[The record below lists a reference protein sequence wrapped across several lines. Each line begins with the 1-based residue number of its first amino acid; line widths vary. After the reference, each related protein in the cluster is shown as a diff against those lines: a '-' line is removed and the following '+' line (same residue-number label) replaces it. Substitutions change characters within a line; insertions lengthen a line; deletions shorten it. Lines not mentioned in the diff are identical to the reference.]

1 MESTNQLPLAGV
13 RILDITT
20 TIAGPSATRILA
32 DFGAEVIKIESTTH
46 PDTAR
51 LSSPYAN
58 GVRGLNSS
66 GYFGGHNA
74 GKLSMALNLRTEA
87 GVAVLAKLVQVSD
100 VLVESFAPG
109 VMRRLGLTDQRLREW
124 NRDLVIA
131 HHSLQGQAGPRSRQR
146 GYGQLASAMTGWF
159 ALTGLQ
165 DQEPVGPYSAYTDFI
180 AWPYLSAAILL
191 ALESRDRGAPAAT
204 IDHTHME
211 SSAYFAAAEILAAQ
225 RGDAPRR
232 HGNRESYAAPSACFR
247 CADDDDWCA
256 ITVSSDEQWQ
266 ALCMVLGRD
275 DLQEDPRFVT
285 AEERILNAS
294 QLEEVLALSISGRGA
309 DELERQLSAVGVPA
323 SRVARASDLFEDSQL
338 EYRGVFRRV
347 PHDVLGEHAV
357 AAPAFAISGIRSGP
371 TAGFPLLG
379 EHTERICT
387 DVLRLDAEAI
397 AQYAAGGAF
406 E

>member
-1 MESTNQLPLAGV
+1 MDDTNQLPLAGV
-13 RILDITT
+13 RILDVTT

-32 DFGAEVIKIESTTH
+32 DFGAEVIKVESTTH

-58 GVRGLNSS
+58 GERGLNSS

-87 GVAVLAKLVQVSD
+87 GVEVLGKLVQVSD

-109 VMRRLGLTDQRLREW
+109 VMKRLGLTDERLRDW
-124 NRDLVIA
+124 NKDLVIA
-131 HHSLQGQAGPRSRQR
+131 HHSLQGQSGPRSKQR

-159 ALTGLQ
+159 ALTGL
-165 DQEPVGPYSAYTDFI
+165 EGGEAVGPYSAYTDFI

-191 ALESRDRGAPAAT
+191 ALECRAKGEPAAT

-225 RGDAPRR
+225 RGAAPRR
-232 HGNRESYAAPSACFR
+232 RGNRETYAAPSGCFR
-247 CADDDDWCA
+247 CADEDDWCA
-256 ITVSSDEQWQ
+256 ITVTTDEQWK
-266 ALCMVLGRD
+266 ALCLVLGRD
-275 DLQEDPRFVT
+275 DLQTDGRFQTLDARVQ
-285 AEERILNAS
+285 NAS
-294 QLEEVLALSISGRGA
+294 QLEEALAMTIAGRQAA
-309 DELERQLSAVGVPA
+309 DLERQLAAVGVPA
-323 SRVARASDLFEDSQL
+323 SRVSRASDLFEDGQL
-338 EYRGVFRRV
+338 EYREVFRRV
-347 PHDVLGEHAV
+347 PHEVLGEHAV
-357 AAPAFAISGIRSGP
+357 AAPAFALSGVRSGP

-379 EHTERICT
+379 EHTEWICT
-387 DVLRLDAEAI
+387 EVLGLDAESI